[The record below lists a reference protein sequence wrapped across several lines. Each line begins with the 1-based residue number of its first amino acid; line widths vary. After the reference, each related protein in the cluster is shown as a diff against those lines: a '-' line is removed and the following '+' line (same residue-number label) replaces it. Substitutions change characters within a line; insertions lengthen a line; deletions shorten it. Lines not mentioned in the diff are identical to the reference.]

1 MFERTNTV
9 SNRSARPPTIPYFIT
24 VRDEG
29 RRRDAPDPPMCGEAD
44 CERAARVPR
53 YRGYD
58 LHKLDP
64 ASMRKPGDDL
74 GVGS

>member
-1 MFERTNTV
+1 
-9 SNRSARPPTIPYFIT
+9 
-24 VRDEG
+24 
-29 RRRDAPDPPMCGEAD
+29 MCGEAD